1 VREEAMAGATQR
13 SETTVRSAVDDFL
26 SSPRLANVNTARAY
40 AAVLDRVASD
50 VGTGQLLA
58 EVSGDDLAEVVE
70 REVEDEQRHHR
81 IIGEIATAIGEGIAW
96 RNDADT
102 VRNMP
107 QGKPLP
113 NLEEV
118 TKRFLAAE
126 RADRKQLRTLRKEL
140 RPFRDT
146 TMWSLLVEVM
156 ELDTAKHI
164 LLLTFIRDHLTRG
177 SG

>member
-1 VREEAMAGATQR
+1 MTAMTPPQPVPHGLSVFEEKLYAHLIDHVS
-13 SETTVRSAVDDFL
+13 SEAEL
-26 SSPRLANVNTARAY
+26 I
-40 AAVLDRVASD
+40 ASYR
-50 VGTGQLLA
+50 
-58 EVSGDDLAEVVE
+58 DLADAPNTPDAARYLLRLV
-70 REVEDEQRHHR
+70 VEDEQRHHR

-102 VRNMP
+102 VPNIP
-107 QGKPLP
+107 QGKPIP

-126 RADRKQLRTLRKEL
+126 RADRKQLRSLRKEL

-156 ELDTAKHI
+156 ELDTEKHI
-164 LLLTFIRDHLTRG
+164 RLLTFIRDHVAQG
-177 SG
+177 SS

>member
-1 VREEAMAGATQR
+1 MT
-13 SETTVRSAVDDFL
+13 ETTTPQSVPFGL
-26 SSPRLANVNTARAY
+26 SVFEEKLHGHLIDHMSSEAEL
-40 AAVLDRVASD
+40 VASYRE
-50 VGTGQLLA
+50 LA
-58 EVSGDDLAEVVE
+58 EAPTTPDAARYLLRLV
-70 REVEDEQRHHR
+70 VEDEQRHHR

-102 VRNMP
+102 VPDMP
-107 QGKPLP
+107 HGKPIP
-113 NLEEV
+113 NLEDV

-156 ELDTAKHI
+156 ELDTEKHI
-164 LLLTFIRDHLTRG
+164 RLLTFVRDHLTRG
-177 SG
+177 QPESA

>member
-1 VREEAMAGATQR
+1 MTATTASQSVPFGLSVFEEKLHSHLIDHMS
-13 SETTVRSAVDDFL
+13 SETGL
-26 SSPRLANVNTARAY
+26 
-40 AAVLDRVASD
+40 VASYRE
-50 VGTGQLLA
+50 LA
-58 EVSGDDLAEVVE
+58 EAPGTPDAARYLLRLV
-70 REVEDEQRHHR
+70 VEDEQRHHR

-102 VRNMP
+102 VPNMP
-107 QGKPLP
+107 QGKPLAT
-113 NLEEV
+113 LEEV

-126 RADRKQLRTLRKEL
+126 RADRKQLRSLRKEL

-164 LLLTFIRDHLTRG
+164 RLLTFIRDYLTRG
-177 SG
+177 QAESAKQGQRVQ